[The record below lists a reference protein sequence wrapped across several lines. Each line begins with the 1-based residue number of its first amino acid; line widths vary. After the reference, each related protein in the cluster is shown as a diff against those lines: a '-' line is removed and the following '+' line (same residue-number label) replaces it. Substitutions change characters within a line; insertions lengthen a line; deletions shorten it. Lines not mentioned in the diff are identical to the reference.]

1 MELNIKDLSVEING
15 KTILSQLSLDVAE
28 GEFMSL
34 LGSSG
39 CGKSTLLKTI
49 AGILPAKEGRI
60 CLGGRDITD
69 LAPHKRKAVIVFQ
82 DMRLFP
88 HMTVAENVAFPL
100 KMQGVSKAERLASAA
115 EYLDMVQL
123 GGFDERRVSTLSG
136 GQQQRVA
143 LARALCAKPSLL
155 LLDEP
160 FSALDENLRDE
171 MRSLVRALHDKTHMT
186 TVLVTH
192 DQNEALSLSDRM
204 ALMVDGEILQTGS
217 PREIYDRPCH
227 RSVAD
232 YFGDNIYVDGS
243 VKNGMFTSA
252 CLSCP
257 AAVSDGD
264 YSLLLRPSMLEV
276 RESGSISM
284 ELKTVSFR
292 GSDSMTVWEL
302 PDGSIIRKA
311 FPNAVPCSEGERINW
326 RLDSEKLVFFPAEKG

>member
-1 MELNIKDLSVEING
+1 MELNVKDLTVEING
-15 KTILSQLSLDVAE
+15 KTILSKLSLDVKE
-28 GEFMSL
+28 GEFVSL

-49 AGILPAKEGRI
+49 AGILPAKEGLI
-60 CLGGRDITD
+60 FLGGRDITK

-100 KMQGVSKAERLASAA
+100 KMQGVSKNERLAAA
-115 EYLDMVQL
+115 SEYLEMVQL
-123 GGFDERRVSTLSG
+123 CGFDNRRVSTLSG

-171 MRSLVRALHDKTHMT
+171 MRSLVRSLHDKTHMT

-192 DQNEALSLSDRM
+192 DQHEALSLSDRM
-204 ALMVDGEILQTGS
+204 ALMVDGEMLQTGS
-217 PREIYDRPCH
+217 PREIYERPCH

-232 YFGDNIYVDGS
+232 YFGDNIYVDGI
-243 VKNGMFTSA
+243 VKDGVFCSA

-257 AAVSDGD
+257 ANVAGGE
-264 YSLLLRPSMLEV
+264 YSLLLRPSILEPC
-276 RESGSISM
+276 EKGSISM
-284 ELKTVSFR
+284 KLKSVSFR
-292 GSDSMTVWEL
+292 GADSMTVWEL
-302 PDGSIIRKA
+302 SDGKCIKKA
-311 FPNAVPCSEGERINW
+311 FTGAIGCEVGDSMNW
-326 RLDSEKLVFFPAEKG
+326 EIDHSKFVFFSR